1 MQTDKRN
8 MLLLTLCFGVMMSL
22 PWLVPHMGFVALF
35 GFLPLLFMDR
45 IATRTGMRRFW
56 IWHYSAFVLW
66 NAFTTFWVCNAT
78 VGGAIFAVL
87 ANAFQMSLVFGLYRL
102 GRKHFSGNVPFIFLV
117 AAWIA
122 WERFYLVSAEISW
135 PWLVLGNAFARS
147 THIIQWYE
155 VTGTLGGSLWVWLT
169 NIGIFSLVT
178 ALIDG
183 KWEKARPIQKIAGV
197 TSLAAVLVVPVAASL
212 IIYAH
217 ADEGVEG
224 SLDVMIAQPNI
235 DPYHKFQAMDQSE
248 QTAILLAQLEEGY
261 REAGQP
267 ETPLL
272 MLAPETFTNDIIVG
286 NHASSYTW
294 RRMLSFLQDKANSTI
309 LFGASSYEFTEG
321 GPAPSDLARKLSDGR
336 WMRVHNS
343 ALTLDREG
351 DSEIFH
357 KSKLVVGVE
366 KTPYPKVFT
375 KLDNLIGKMLQMN
388 GGVMGRDEG
397 QEEVSLLHCGDVP
410 LGCAICYESIYG
422 EYCAGFV
429 RKGAKALAV
438 ITNDAWWGDT
448 PGYRQHLSYSRLRAI
463 ELRRD
468 IARCANTGISAFIDS
483 KGDIVSSTDW
493 WERQRLDGKVALRS
507 DETFFVVHGD
517 IVGRVCSFMFILL
530 ILSLAAQMTM
540 KGKMRKK

>member
-8 MLLLTLCFGVMMSL
+8 MLLLTLGFGVLMSL

-45 IATRTGMRRFW
+45 IATRSGMRRFW
-56 IWHYSAFVLW
+56 VWHYSAFVLW
-66 NAFTTFWVCNAT
+66 NAITTFWVCNAT
-78 VGGAIFAVL
+78 VGGAIFAIL
-87 ANAFQMSLVFGLYRL
+87 ANSFQMSLVFGIYRL
-102 GRKHFSGNVPFIFLV
+102 GRKHFNGNVPFIFLV

-147 THIIQWYE
+147 TRMIQWYE
-155 VTGTLGGSLWVWLT
+155 ITGTLGGSLWVWLA

-178 ALIDG
+178 ALMDG
-183 KWEKARPIQKIAGV
+183 KWEKARPLQKVVGAA
-197 TSLAAVLVVPVAASL
+197 SLAAVIAVPAVASL

-217 ADEGVEG
+217 AGGDAEG

-248 QTAILLAQLEEGY
+248 QTAVLLAQLEEGC

-267 ETPLL
+267 GKPLL
-272 MLAPETFTNDIIVG
+272 MLAPETFTNDIVVG
-286 NHASSYTW
+286 NYASSYTW
-294 RRMLSFLQDKANSTI
+294 RRMLSFLQDKPDATI

-321 GPAPSDLARKLSDGR
+321 GPAPSDLARKLNDGR

-343 ALTLDREG
+343 ALTLDG
-351 DSEIFH
+351 NGNSEIFH
-357 KSKLVVGVE
+357 KSRLVVGVE
-366 KTPYPKVFT
+366 KTPYPKLFT
-375 KLDNLIGKMLQMN
+375 KLDNLVGKMIGMN

-397 QEEVSLLHCGDVP
+397 QDEVSLLHCGDVP

-422 EYCAGFV
+422 EYCADFV

-448 PGYRQHLSYSRLRAI
+448 PGYRQHLSYSCLRAI

-468 IARCANTGISAFIDS
+468 IARCANTGISAFIDCR
-483 KGDIVSSTDW
+483 GDIVSSTDW
-493 WERQRLDGKVALRS
+493 WERQRLDGEVTLRS
-507 DETFFVVHGD
+507 GETFFVVHGD
-517 IVGRVCSFMFILL
+517 IVGRLCSFMFILL
-530 ILSLAAQMTM
+530 ILSLAAQITM

>member
-8 MLLLTLCFGVMMSL
+8 MLLLTLAFGVLMSL
-22 PWLVPHMGFVALF
+22 PWLVPHMGFVALS

-56 IWHYSAFVLW
+56 LWHYSAFVLW
-66 NAFTTFWVCNAT
+66 NAITTFWVCNAT

-87 ANAFQMSLVFGLYRL
+87 ANAFQMSLVFGMYRL
-102 GRKHFSGNVPFIFLV
+102 GKKHFSGNVPFIFLV

-122 WERFYLVSAEISW
+122 WERFYLVNAEISW

-147 THIIQWYE
+147 TRLIQWYE
-155 VTGTLGGSLWVWLT
+155 LTGTLGGSLWIWLT

-178 ALIDG
+178 ALMDG
-183 KWEKARPIQKIAGV
+183 KWERSRPVQKIVGVAALALVFIVPAV
-197 TSLAAVLVVPVAASL
+197 TSWVL
-212 IIYAH
+212 YEH
-217 ADEGVEG
+217 AGKDSEGTLE
-224 SLDVMIAQPNI
+224 VMIAQPNI

-248 QTAILLAQLEEGY
+248 QTAVLLAQLEEGY
-261 REAGQP
+261 AANGSPEA
-267 ETPLL
+267 PLL

-286 NHASSYTW
+286 DYQSSATW
-294 RRMLSFLQDKANSTI
+294 RRMKSFLQDKAQATI
-309 LFGASSYEFTEG
+309 MFGASSYELTEG
-321 GPAPSDLARKLSDGR
+321 GPAPSLLARRLNDGR
-336 WMRVHNS
+336 WLQVHNS
-343 ALTLDREG
+343 ALTLDKEG
-351 DSEIFH
+351 NTEIFH
-357 KSKLVVGVE
+357 KSRLVVGVE
-366 KTPYPKVFT
+366 KTPYPRVFT
-375 KLDNLIGKMLQMN
+375 KLDNLIGKMLKMN

-397 QEEVSLLHCGDVP
+397 QEEVSLLHCGDIPV
-410 LGCAICYESIYG
+410 GCAICYESIYG
-422 EYCAGFV
+422 EYCADFV

-483 KGDIVSSTDW
+483 KGDVVSSTDW
-493 WERQRLDGKVALRS
+493 WERRRLDGKVSLRGGQ
-507 DETFFVVHGD
+507 TFFVVHGD
-517 IVGRVCSFMFILL
+517 IVGRLCSFMFILL
-530 ILSLAAQMTM
+530 ILSLAAQISM